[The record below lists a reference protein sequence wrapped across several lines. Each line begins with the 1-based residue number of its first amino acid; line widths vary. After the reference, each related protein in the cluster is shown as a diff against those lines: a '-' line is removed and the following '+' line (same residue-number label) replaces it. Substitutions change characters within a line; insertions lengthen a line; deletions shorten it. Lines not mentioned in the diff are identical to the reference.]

1 MYARAWLLALPLS
14 LTFIGGGRA
23 ADGEDNQPVP
33 HPFCQ
38 NILGDLGKSIVT
50 LKCSS
55 GRNLFILPDN
65 FNVTH
70 VHPIIT
76 HVIFN
81 GGVVLHHGVT
91 SLPERPTLRSVQ
103 LYQFNEADTN
113 PRFPVD
119 TFFTNI
125 KSHLKSIFLERV
137 KLLYL
142 QSTDLEGF
150 VGLESLRLVQVQ
162 VDVLGADIFQS
173 LMPDTASLPV
183 LSNLEISRGTIRAM
197 DWSFLRPISK
207 SLRTLNLDRLN
218 LTASVW
224 HCSGSGFKL
233 EKATTLSL
241 IHNNLEQ
248 IPQCFVN
255 SLSATALE
263 ELHLQTPLSAFCP
276 SSSKC
281 DCCDLSSLAA
291 WLRRFNLLQVT
302 RVITCGKEKKH
313 FSGFPTKTAFEA
325 NCPKPTTA
333 RRTIATTKA
342 PLLTRI
348 TSTNSPPTSS
358 LAHSSVTYSPDS
370 PTQASSTR
378 PSTATST
385 ETIASTKWTSTISIT
400 DHSVISSVITRSS
413 STNSA
418 TTTVLPLPSGSSS
431 TKIKLKKPSHY
442 YSAAFIFRIKL
453 NKPIFRSFGAGF
465 YNSTF

>member
-207 SLRTLNLDRLN
+207 SLR
-218 LTASVW
+218 
-224 HCSGSGFKL
+224 
-233 EKATTLSL
+233 
-241 IHNNLEQ
+241 
-248 IPQCFVN
+248 
-255 SLSATALE
+255 
-263 ELHLQTPLSAFCP
+263 
-276 SSSKC
+276 
-281 DCCDLSSLAA
+281 
-291 WLRRFNLLQVT
+291 VT

-400 DHSVISSVITRSS
+400 DHSVISSVITQTSGSPTHSSSAMTWTITNPATTTVLPLSSGSS